1 MERSQRRHASG
12 RKKHPKTVSLRR
24 RSTKSWCAAGSMTTV
39 TTDQVMGDNL
49 KDENADNM
57 SESGSDDNKDSPEEV
72 KVLKV

>member
-1 MERSQRRHASG
+1 M
-12 RKKHPKTVSLRR
+12 
-24 RSTKSWCAAGSMTTV
+24 